1 MSYTTK
7 KEKLFVMSREN
18 IKSETNK
25 NSTEQS
31 LVFIIGRDSER
42 QSHFEEILQIFV
54 LIEQL

>member
-1 MSYTTK
+1 MSYTAK

-54 LIEQL
+54 IIEQL